1 MVHRIHKKSGRS
13 YHVKYAPPK
22 SMGDGEPTKDNMKDD
37 ETGEDLMQRPDDT
50 ADALVQRLESYHAE
64 TVPVLDHYK
73 PNGIVSAA
81 NANQG
86 MDEVWTE
93 IEAGLTVG
101 S

>member
-1 MVHRIHKKSGRS
+1 MATVARISSRWVHPGSGR
-13 YHVKYAPPK
+13 VYAYDFNPPAAE
-22 SMGDGEPTKDNMKDD
+22 GKDD

>member
-1 MVHRIHKKSGRS
+1 MHRIHKKSGRS

-22 SMGDGEPTKDNMKDD
+22 SMGAGEPTKDNMKDD

-64 TVPVLDHYK
+64 TVPVLEHYR
-73 PNGIVSAA
+73 PQEIVVEV

-86 MDEVWTE
+86 IGGVWGE
-93 IEAGLTVG
+93 IEGGLARTG
-101 S
+101 L